1 MKLNFIL
8 FILIV
13 NYKMNGGK
21 NRNKS
26 KLHEYLYNKIFYLQ
40 EKRKIGEKIDKI
52 MIQKK
57 KKRQIMNTSKIQAQ

>member
-1 MKLNFIL
+1 
-8 FILIV
+8 
-13 NYKMNGGK
+13 MNGGK

-52 MIQKK
+52 MIQRKK
-57 KKRQIMNTSKIQAQ
+57 RRQIMNMNKIRVQ

>member
-1 MKLNFIL
+1 
-8 FILIV
+8 
-13 NYKMNGGK
+13 MNGGK

-40 EKRKIGEKIDKI
+40 EKRKIVEKIDKI

-57 KKRQIMNTSKIQAQ
+57 KKKQIMNTSKIRVQ